1 MATAQGVMSMIGVA
15 SYQFGTGACFI
26 GGTRVNTID
35 GYKEI
40 QNIKEGDSVLS
51 FDPTDTKIVVEN
63 TVIKTYIR
71 EVDSYIEI
79 NTQNGIVLNVTQE
92 HPFFST
98 KTNSFIRA
106 CDLSLDSTLMSL
118 DGSSVG
124 IKSILLKDSESITS
138 PVKVY
143 DIKIDNLHT
152 FFVEGLG
159 VHNPA
164 KP

>member
-26 GGTRVNTID
+26 GGTRVNTLD

-40 QNIKEGDSVLS
+40 QDIKEGDYVLS
-51 FDPTDTKIVVEN
+51 FDPNNTDIVVEN
-63 TVIKTYIR
+63 VVIKTYIR
-71 EVDSYIEI
+71 EVTSYIEI
-79 NTQNGIVLNVTQE
+79 KTKNGITLNVTQE

-98 KTNSFIRA
+98 KVNSFIRA
-106 CDLSLDSTLMSL
+106 CDLSLDSTLMNI
-118 DGSSVG
+118 DGSSIE
-124 IKSILLKDSESITS
+124 IKSILLKESEFITN

-159 VHNPA
+159 VHN
-164 KP
+164 KPS